1 MAGRWRRL
9 AMVPWQV
16 WNYAR
21 MEPITWFEDGRLA
34 ACRYP
39 RDAGMLQTLADAGVR
54 VVVNLHEQG
63 HAAGRLEALGMR
75 EVHLPVADFTA
86 PTPVQLET
94 GVGVVRAAL
103 DAGERV
109 VAVHCGGGLG
119 RTGTLVA
126 CFFVARHRLGADE
139 AIAEV
144 RRHRPGS
151 VETPEQVEAVREFA
165 RRAAKAPTD
174 DK

>member
-1 MAGRWRRL
+1 M
-9 AMVPWQV
+9 QV

-39 RDAGMLQTLADAGVR
+39 REAPMLQTLADAGVR

-86 PTPVQLET
+86 PTLVQLQE
-94 GVGVVRAAL
+94 GVGVVSSAL
-103 DAGERV
+103 DAGER

-126 CFFVARHRLGADE
+126 CVLVAAHGLGADE
-139 AIAEV
+139 AIAAV
-144 RRHRPGS
+144 RGRRPGA
-151 VETPEQVEAVREFA
+151 VETAEQIEAVREFA
-165 RRAAKAPTD
+165 RRGEKASRD
-174 DK
+174 DR